1 MERRMYDLNPQ
12 PVSGLVRREFGDL
25 EPAVQAVRK
34 VLRDTTDC
42 VSDLSGRADGGHKF
56 SQRDTHAR
64 LIHLSNHAVW
74 CFITNHH
81 RYAKSLSL
89 VSRRHSESGFFK
101 LR

>member
-1 MERRMYDLNPQ
+1 MYDLNPQ

-42 VSDLSGRADGGHKF
+42 VFDLSGRADGGHKF

-64 LIHLSNHAVW
+64 LIHLSNH
-74 CFITNHH
+74 H